1 MSFNFNLNNTPVA
14 NTTAYLKPYDIYNNV
29 GIDSVEFKSG
39 TSEKGNNWKCL
50 RITFKAPEGIYM
62 ESLFIPSADNV
73 KDTTRQEFDMPN
85 GGKRPAPSN
94 AENFMAM
101 VAAIGRNFNP
111 KGYEKL
117 QEMSSRFSS
126 FDDVAK
132 GLKQILE
139 KGTVTTSM
147 KLVGK
152 TTPDG
157 KIYARLPKPLAMT
170 QDKESGEWRA
180 FAVAMFGDNL
190 DFTAY
195 EQNQRNA
202 YHSAKPT
209 SVGNS
214 NVKTDSINNFD
225 APAGGSED
233 INFDELISG
242 L

>member
-14 NTTAYLKPYDIYNNV
+14 NTTNYLKPYDIYQNV
-29 GIDSVEFKSG
+29 GIESVEFKNG

-50 RITFKAPEGIYM
+50 RITFKSPDGIYT
-62 ESLFIPSADNV
+62 ESLFIPNAENP
-73 KDTTRQEFDMPN
+73 KDITRAEFDMPN
-85 GGKRPAPSN
+85 GGKRPAPSG

-101 VAAIGRNFNP
+101 VAAIGSNFNP

-117 QEMSSRFSS
+117 QELSSKFKS
-126 FDDVAK
+126 FDDVAQ
-132 GLKQILE
+132 GLKSILE

-147 KLVGK
+147 KLIGK

-170 QDKESGEWRA
+170 QDNGEWRA

-190 DFTAY
+190 SFTNY
-195 EQNQRNA
+195 EQEKRNA
-202 YHSAKPT
+202 YLNAKPT
-209 SVGNS
+209 AVGNS
-214 NVKTDSINNFD
+214 AVDTDPINNFD
-225 APAGGSED
+225 SPSGGSED
-233 INFDELISG
+233 IDFNSLVNG